1 MTVRVRFAP
10 SPTGDIH
17 VGNIRT
23 ALFNWAFARHAG
35 GTFVFRVEDTD
46 VERST
51 EASYLGV
58 VDALN
63 WLGLTWDEGPDIGGP
78 YAPYKQSQRGD
89 IYRDVAAK
97 LAASPHAYLCYCTTD
112 EVEARNKVTGRQPGY
127 DNHCRSLTTAEVD
140 AFVALGRTPA
150 LRLRMPDRAITFDD
164 LIRGPVTFEPEFVP
178 DYVLVRGDG
187 NPLYTLVNPVDDALM
202 RITHVLRGED
212 LLSSTPRQIALYE
225 ALGSIG
231 VTDGQMPLFGHLPF
245 VMGEGNKKLSKRDP
259 ESSLMLYRERGF
271 LPEALLNYLALVG
284 WSMGEDR
291 ELFSLQE
298 MVDAF
303 TLDRVS
309 RNPARFDLK
318 KCEAINGVKIR
329 ELSAVELAV
338 RITPFLQKV
347 GLVADPPTSD
357 QVWLLAGA
365 APLAQERI
373 TVLSEA
379 VGMLGFL
386 FVADEAFEP
395 DVEAAA
401 KNLNAEAAPV
411 LAAAVDALEPV
422 ERWEADAIKD
432 ALETALVAGLGLK
445 PRLAFAPLRVA
456 VTGRTVSPPLFE
468 SLELLGRERSLAR
481 LRSAAAGVR

>member
-23 ALFNWAFARHAG
+23 ALFNWAYARHEG

-46 VERST
+46 RERST
-51 EASYLGV
+51 EASYQGV

-63 WLGLTWDEGPDIGGP
+63 WLGLNWDEGPDIGGP

-89 IYRDVAAK
+89 IYADIAAK
-97 LAASPHAYLCYCTTD
+97 LAASPHAYLCYCTTE
-112 EVEARNKVTGRQPGY
+112 EVEARNKAAGRQPGY
-127 DNHCRSLTTAEVD
+127 DNHCRELTD
-140 AFVALGRTPA
+140 AQVAAFLALGRAPA

-164 LIRGPVTFEPEFVP
+164 LIRGPVTFEQEFVP
-178 DYVLVRGDG
+178 DYVLVRADG

-231 VTDGQMPLFGHLPF
+231 VTEGQLPLFGHLPF

-303 TLDRVS
+303 TLERVS

-329 ELSAVELAV
+329 ELGLNDLAT
-338 RITPFLQKV
+338 RILPFLQKV
-347 GLVADPPTSD
+347 GLMADPPTAE
-357 QVWLLAGA
+357 QLRMLAGGT
-365 APLAQERI
+365 PLVQERI

-386 FVADEAFEP
+386 FVDPASFRPDAD
-395 DVEAAA
+395 AAA
-401 KNLNAEAAPV
+401 KNLTDDARPA
-411 LAAAVDALEPV
+411 LAAAVSALEPL
-422 ERWEADAIKD
+422 EHWRNEPIKE
-432 ALETALVAGLGLK
+432 ALEAALVADLGLK

-456 VTGRTVSPPLFE
+456 ITGRTVSPPLFE
-468 SLELLGRERSLAR
+468 SMELLGRERTLAR
-481 LRSAAAGVR
+481 LHKALDGGY

>member
-23 ALFNWAFARHAG
+23 ALFNWAFARHEG
-35 GTFVFRVEDTD
+35 GTFVFRIEDTD

-63 WLGLTWDEGPDIGGP
+63 WLGLSWDEGPDVGGP
-78 YAPYKQSQRGD
+78 YAPYKQSQRGTIYAD
-89 IYRDVAAK
+89 IAAK
-97 LAASPHAYLCYCTTD
+97 LATSRYAYWCCCTTE

-127 DNHCRSLTTAEVD
+127 DNHCRSLTPGQVD

-150 LRLRMPDRAITFDD
+150 LRLRMPDRPITFDD

-231 VTDGQMPLFGHLPF
+231 VTEGQMPLFGHLPF

-338 RITPFLQKV
+338 RITPFLQEV
-347 GLVADPPTSD
+347 GLIADPPTSD
-357 QVWLLAGA
+357 QVWLLAGG
-365 APLAQERI
+365 APLVQERI

-386 FVADEAFEP
+386 FVSDDAFEP
-395 DVEAAA
+395 DVDAAA
-401 KNLNAEAAPV
+401 KNLNAAAAPA
-411 LAAAVDALEPV
+411 LAAALDALESV
-422 ERWEADAIKD
+422 VRWEADAIKD
-432 ALETALVAGLGLK
+432 ALETALIAGLGLK

-468 SLELLGRERSLAR
+468 SMELLGRERSLAR
-481 LRSAAAGVR
+481 LRTAAASGR

>member
-1 MTVRVRFAP
+1 MSVRVRFAP

-23 ALFNWAFARHAG
+23 ALFNWAYARHEG

-63 WLGLTWDEGPDIGGP
+63 WLGLTWDEGPDVGGP
-78 YAPYKQSQRGD
+78 YAPYKQSERGA
-89 IYRDVAAK
+89 IYADVAAK
-97 LAASPHAYLCYCTTD
+97 LAASTHAYLCYCTTE
-112 EVEARNKVTGRQPGY
+112 EVEARNKLSGRQPGY
-127 DNHCRSLTTAEVD
+127 DNHCRSLTQAQVD
-140 AFVALGRTPA
+140 AFVALGRKPA

-178 DYVLVRGDG
+178 DYVLVRADG

-271 LPEALLNYLALVG
+271 LPEALLNYLALIG

-303 TLDRVS
+303 SLERGS

-318 KCEAINGVKIR
+318 KCEASNGVKIR
-329 ELSAVELAV
+329 ELAPDDAAI
-338 RITPFLQKV
+338 RILPFLQNV
-347 GLVADPPTSD
+347 GMIADPPTSD
-357 QVWLLAGA
+357 QLRLLAGG
-365 APLAQERI
+365 APLVQERI

-386 FVADEAFEP
+386 FVDDDAFEP
-395 DVEAAA
+395 DAEAAA
-401 KNLNAEAAPV
+401 KNLTAAAAPALV
-411 LAAAVDALEPV
+411 AAVVSLEPL
-422 ERWEADAIKD
+422 ELWHADNIKD
-432 ALETALVAGLGLK
+432 ALEAALIGELGLK
-445 PRLAFAPLRVA
+445 PRNAYAPLRVA
-456 VTGRTVSPPLFE
+456 ITGRTVSPPLFE
-468 SLELLGRERSLAR
+468 SMELLGRERSMAR
-481 LRSAAAGVR
+481 LRRAATSVG

>member
-23 ALFNWAFARHAG
+23 ALFNWAFARHEG

-63 WLGLTWDEGPDIGGP
+63 WLGLTWDEGPDVGGP
-78 YAPYKQSQRGD
+78 YAPYKQSQRGTIYAD
-89 IYRDVAAK
+89 IAAK
-97 LAASPHAYLCYCTTD
+97 LAASRYAYWCYCTTE
-112 EVEARNKVTGRQPGY
+112 EVEARNKLTGRQPGY
-127 DNHCRSLTTAEVD
+127 DNHCRSLTPAQVD

-150 LRLRMPDRAITFDD
+150 LRLRMPDRPITFND

-231 VTDGQMPLFGHLPF
+231 VTEGQMPLFGHLPF

-329 ELSAVELAV
+329 ELSTVELAV
-338 RITPFLQKV
+338 RITPFLQHV

-357 QVWLLAGA
+357 QVWLLAGG
-365 APLAQERI
+365 APLVQERI

-386 FVADEAFEP
+386 FVADDAFEL
-395 DVEAAA
+395 DAEAAA

-411 LAAAVDALEPV
+411 LVAALEALEPV
-422 ERWEADAIKD
+422 GRWEADAIKD